1 MTHHPTVAQ
10 GAEPSATPTTPT
22 IRGLPE
28 LWQAL
33 LAFGL
38 VSVGLGLVLALWP
51 KQTLVVCAVLVAVE
65 LLLIG
70 AYRVYLAL
78 ASSHLDTGGRTL
90 LALSGAL
97 AVVVGLLCLRE
108 PLQSLLA
115 LGILLG
121 AWLLVSGVLDLLQAA
136 LYAERS
142 RRAGDIATGAVSVL
156 VGGILLVNPELSLGV
171 LVVLACTWLF
181 ASGGIA
187 ILVALG
193 RRRAERAAVA

>member
-1 MTHHPTVAQ
+1 MSQEPTL
-10 GAEPSATPTTPT
+10 AEPTQAATVPT

-38 VSVGLGLVLALWP
+38 VSVGLGLVLAVWP
-51 KQTLVVCAVLVAVE
+51 EQTLTVCAVLVAIE
-65 LLLIG
+65 LLLVG
-70 AYRVYLAL
+70 AYRIVAAL
-78 ASSHLDTGGRTL
+78 TSSDLDTGRRTL

-97 AVVVGLLCLRE
+97 ALIVGLLCLRE

-121 AWLLVSGVLDLLQAA
+121 AWLVVSGVLDLLQAV
-136 LYAERS
+136 LYADRS
-142 RRAGDIATGAVSVL
+142 RRAGDLASGAVSVL
-156 VGGILLVNPELSLGV
+156 VGGILLAKPELSLGL

-187 ILVALG
+187 ILVALS
-193 RRRAERAAVA
+193 RRSAERRAAAA

>member
-1 MTHHPTVAQ
+1 MTQRPTVAE
-10 GAEPSATPTTPT
+10 GTEPTAPPT

-28 LWQAL
+28 MWQAL
-33 LAFGL
+33 LAFGI
-38 VSVGLGLVLALWP
+38 VSVALGLVLAVWP
-51 KQTLVVCAVLVAVE
+51 EQTLVVCAVLVAIE
-65 LLLIG
+65 LLLVG
-70 AYRVYLAL
+70 GYRIFLAL
-78 ASSHLDTGGRTL
+78 VSSGLDTGGRTL

-97 AVVVGLLCLRE
+97 ALIVGLLCLRE

-121 AWLLVSGVLDLLQAA
+121 AWLVVSGVLDLLQAA

-142 RRAGDIATGAVSVL
+142 RRAGDLASGAVSVL

-187 ILVALG
+187 ILVALS
-193 RRRAERAAVA
+193 RRRAEHRAAAP

>member
-1 MTHHPTVAQ
+1 M
-10 GAEPSATPTTPT
+10 
-22 IRGLPE
+22 
-28 LWQAL
+28 WQAL

-38 VSVGLGLVLALWP
+38 VSVGLGLVLAVWP
-51 KQTLVVCAVLVAVE
+51 QQTLVVCAVLVAIE
-65 LLLIG
+65 LLLVG
-70 AYRVYLAL
+70 AYRIFLAL
-78 ASSHLDTGGRTL
+78 VSSGLDTGGRTL

-97 AVVVGLLCLRE
+97 ALIVGLLCLRE

-121 AWLLVSGVLDLLQAA
+121 AWLVVSGVLDLLRAA

-142 RRAGDIATGAVSVL
+142 SRAGDLASGAVSVL
-156 VGGILLVNPELSLGV
+156 VGGVLLVNPELSLGL

-187 ILVALG
+187 ILVALS
-193 RRRAERAAVA
+193 RRRAERSAIAR